1 MEKGKLNKVSGVFVG
16 ILFLFAIFTPHCIS
30 AQKTDTLEVIKKNN
44 EPVYGKRFYAVCQTV
59 LAELAGS
66 KPEYMK
72 PCITVSVSYNP
83 SPGTSAVSHIVG
95 IYKGD
100 KEMPIT
106 GKADFEVLAIDKNA
120 RGYNEH
126 FGRNIGVLG
135 ETGKYFAV
143 QAKVR
148 YDGSK
153 ENADRMQV
161 KYKVKLID
169 KEKYEKKYGW

>member
-1 MEKGKLNKVSGVFVG
+1 MNRVLVG
-16 ILFLFAIFTPHCIS
+16 ILFLFAIFMPHCVA
-30 AQKTDTLEVIKKNN
+30 AQKSDTLEIIKKNN

-59 LAELAGS
+59 LTELAGS
-66 KPEYMK
+66 KPGYMK

-83 SPGTSAVSHIVG
+83 SPGTSVVSNIVG
-95 IYKGD
+95 VYKAE
-100 KEMPIT
+100 KEIPVT

-143 QAKVR
+143 KAKVY

-153 ENADRMQV
+153 EKSKQLTA
-161 KYKVKLID
+161 KYKIILID
-169 KEKYEKKYGW
+169 KKKYEKRHKW